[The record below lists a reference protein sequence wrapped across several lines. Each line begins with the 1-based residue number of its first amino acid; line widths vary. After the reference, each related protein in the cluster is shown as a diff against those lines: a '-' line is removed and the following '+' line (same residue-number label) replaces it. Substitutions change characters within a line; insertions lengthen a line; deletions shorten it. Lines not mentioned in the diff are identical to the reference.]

1 VENYQDK
8 LTSKKWNINA
18 EMGFIEV
25 GINFFIGLKILSIT
39 THDIQIDFILLH
51 LETEEGKFII
61 DSKDWQE
68 IQSIL
73 RTIKIEELLNKKS

>member
-1 VENYQDK
+1 
-8 LTSKKWNINA
+8 
-18 EMGFIEV
+18 MGFIEV
-25 GINFFIGLKILSIT
+25 GISFFIGLKILTIT
-39 THDIQIDFILLH
+39 THDIQIDLLH

>member
-1 VENYQDK
+1 

-25 GINFFIGLKILSIT
+25 GISFFIGLKILTIT
-39 THDIQIDFILLH
+39 THDIQIDLLH